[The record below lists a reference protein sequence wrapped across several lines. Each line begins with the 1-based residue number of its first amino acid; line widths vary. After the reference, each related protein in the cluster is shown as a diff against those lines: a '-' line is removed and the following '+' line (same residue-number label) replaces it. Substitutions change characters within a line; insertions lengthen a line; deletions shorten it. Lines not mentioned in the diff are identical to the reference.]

1 MARPLAGVRV
11 LESTTMITGPLAGM
25 MLADLGADVIKVE
38 NPDGGDPFRSFRGG
52 KYSPYF
58 FAYNRN
64 KRSIALDIRSEEGKT
79 HFKKLVAQ
87 CDVLIENSRPGVFAR
102 LGLGVDEL
110 RRINPKII
118 LCSIS
123 GFGPS
128 GPYKDRPAYDAVA
141 QALAGVSSLCFY
153 GEPQITGPTIA
164 DSVTGIFAAYGILGA
179 LYERAMTGVARTLDV
194 NMLDSTVAF
203 MPDTFLTT
211 TMLNIEPG
219 PLMRVQASQS
229 YAMTC
234 SDGKMIA
241 VHMSSQEKF
250 WKSCTEAFNCAH
262 LMSDPRFD
270 TRAQRIQ
277 DPTTKKYFTYVGG
290 GLHGRARL
298 VRRSRACGH
307 GHERHDHED
316 VTPDMVHRSLQG
328 ERGVWFRELVTRNKE
343 ARSWEAV
350 RQGSARSGPS
360 RYLSRRCEPGT
371 VWSSFSSWRPPR
383 APRRR
388 RSPSM
393 SSTRP
398 PGRR

>member
-1 MARPLAGVRV
+1 MARPLAGVRI

-64 KRSIALDIRSEEGKT
+64 KRSIALDIRSEEGKKL
-79 HFKKLVAQ
+79 FKGLVAQ
-87 CDVLIENSRPGVFAR
+87 SDVLIENSRPGVFAR
-102 LGLGVDEL
+102 LGLGADEL

-118 LCSIS
+118 VCSIS

-203 MPDTFLTT
+203 LPDPFLTT

-229 YAMTC
+229 YAVTC

-241 VHMSSQEKF
+241 VHMSSQDKF
-250 WKSCTEAFNCAH
+250 WKGCTESFNCAH
-262 LMSDPRFD
+262 LTTDPRFD
-270 TRAQRIQ
+270 TRAKRVDNYIDLAAEFRKAALSQPREFWMARLAARDVPHAPVNNLLEVIQ
-277 DPTTKKYFTYVGG
+277 DPQVRHLGTFADMQHPVCGSYKT
-290 GLHGRARL
+290 
-298 VRRSRACGH
+298 VRRPVRYDGARDDQPLNLPPEFNADGAAI
-307 GHERHDHED
+307 
-316 VTPDMVHRSLQG
+316 L
-328 ERGVWFRELVTRNKE
+328 RELGASQAE
-343 ARSWEAV
+343 IAAWESHNQTLAKH
-350 RQGSARSGPS
+350 
-360 RYLSRRCEPGT
+360 
-371 VWSSFSSWRPPR
+371 
-383 APRRR
+383 AP
-388 RSPSM
+388 
-393 SSTRP
+393 
-398 PGRR
+398 